1 MPSEPLEQTNEQLAV
16 ALETLAE
23 TMGNVGAELPF
34 LFRLAAERLRE
45 PAHNIAS
52 LAIAYAEAHD
62 AARAAGD
69 AWRADVGNSDLW
81 SRVRL
86 TESALRTA
94 ARALLGNVRLRGA
107 TDVEVRA
114 ENARLQEQ
122 VRVLREELTTARLG
136 AERRNKD
143 LDALHLVWCN
153 GGCNSGVHRY
163 CGNKE
168 EITEEVVALAEHHVK
183 RLREWFQNYK
193 FKNQRKVP

>member
-114 ENARLQEQ
+114 ENARLAIVMWNLALRAWCRLRGFHDDGYLRMRPDWSHEWQCWTCRR
-122 VRVLREELTTARLG
+122 VRV
-136 AERRNKD
+136 
-143 LDALHLVWCN
+143 HL
-153 GGCNSGVHRY
+153 S
-163 CGNKE
+163 
-168 EITEEVVALAEHHVK
+168 
-183 RLREWFQNYK
+183 
-193 FKNQRKVP
+193 

>member
-23 TMGNVGAELPF
+23 TMGNVGAELPV
-34 LFRLAAERLRE
+34 LFHLSAERLRE
-45 PAHNIAS
+45 PARKIAS
-52 LAIAYAEAHD
+52 LAVAYAEAHD
-62 AARAAGD
+62 AARAAGE
-69 AWRADVGNSDLW
+69 AWRANIGSHDLW

-86 TESALRTA
+86 TEGELREA
-94 ARALLGNVRLRGA
+94 AHALLGNVRLRSVA
-107 TDVEVRA
+107 DVEVRA
-114 ENARLQEQ
+114 ENARLREQ

-168 EITEEVVALAEHHVK
+168 EITEEVVALAERHVK
-183 RLREWFQNYK
+183 RLREWFQSYK
-193 FKNQRKVP
+193 FKNRHEVP